1 MIVKCILK
9 TTKIVEKIADKLD
22 VGQIL
27 LSIHKYLIVV
37 NHENKTPNQ
46 DIAIKT
52 AKTLLNELIK
62 IKRDDIW
69 KDYAALRQHHIPDQH
84 IFKWI
89 QVILK
94 SFNPLAANSTAFI
107 PPSAVQV

>member
-1 MIVKCILK
+1 LIVKCILK
-9 TTKIVEKIADKLD
+9 TTKIIEKIADKLD

-27 LSIHKYLIVV
+27 LSIHKYLIIV

-62 IKRDDIW
+62 IKRDEIW
-69 KDYAALRQHHIPDQH
+69 KDYAALRQHQIPD
-84 IFKWI
+84 
-89 QVILK
+89 
-94 SFNPLAANSTAFI
+94 
-107 PPSAVQV
+107 

>member
-1 MIVKCILK
+1 LIVKCILK
-9 TTKIVEKIADKLD
+9 TTKIIEKIADKLD

-27 LSIHKYLIVV
+27 LSIHKYLIIV

-62 IKRDDIW
+62 IKRDEIW
-69 KDYAALRQHHIPDQH
+69 KDYAALRQHHIPD
-84 IFKWI
+84 
-89 QVILK
+89 
-94 SFNPLAANSTAFI
+94 
-107 PPSAVQV
+107 

>member
-1 MIVKCILK
+1 LIVKCILK

-52 AKTLLNELIK
+52 AKTLLN
-62 IKRDDIW
+62 
-69 KDYAALRQHHIPDQH
+69 
-84 IFKWI
+84 
-89 QVILK
+89 
-94 SFNPLAANSTAFI
+94 
-107 PPSAVQV
+107 